1 MTNTDLQQFGGNIT
15 PMEMYDALSAAQAYF
30 NNTNKI
36 PNIMPTLNFLRY
48 VVKRDFDL
56 EEQLKDRYNRS
67 KQCQNL

>member
-1 MTNTDLQQFGGNIT
+1 MTDKDLQQFGGDIT
-15 PMEMYDALSAAQAYF
+15 PLEMYDALLAAQAFF
-30 NNTNKI
+30 NNTNEI

-67 KQCQNL
+67 NQCQNL